1 MSGAQQHYNID
12 GSLRTETNAEAA
24 EREQPFNRRGSRWMR
39 PPLPIASKEEQLEAA
54 RKVVTMAGKGRSQP
68 NNSAKDHDTRD
79 GSQPSYEAAGWSEEA
94 DRILFGRGGEAPFR
108 RGSPQFEEFRDF
120 YTKFAAMRFKK
131 IQAEASV
138 ANAAGQKHGVPLRDT
153 VEDARHALVLFIDF
167 QNKKKE
173 QLRIKIEK
181 VRAFQK
187 RKKSTSPATFLKL
200 TPKKDR
206 NSLPI
211 KALEQRIVETV
222 TTNRVVLVAADT
234 GAGKSTQQVNRKPLG
249 IPCARFANPCNH
261 RVPQYLLAAG
271 FDRIAVTQPR
281 RIACMS
287 LARRVSYE
295 SMNMYGSEIAYQVRF
310 DGNKSEK
317 TKILFLT
324 EGVLL
329 RQFSGDFLL
338 GTLKRLL
345 SYREDVRIILMSAT
359 INAELFG
366 QYFDA
371 PVIEVPGRMYPVS
384 IEYLPVDE
392 EDRNLVDDRLFDER
406 MKAEV
411 RKSVATRSQKINAAP
426 YLRILER
433 IDQLVPPHERGDLLV
448 FVSGLNEITL
458 LAEELKAYSS
468 NNSSLSV
475 TEQEKVFDI
484 APPGVRKCILS
495 TNIAETSVTI
505 DGVRFIIDSGKVKEM
520 AFDAAAN
527 LSRLSEFWISQSS
540 AKQRAGRAGRTGP
553 GQCYRL
559 YSKKEY
565 ERFNEFPVPEI
576 LRMPLEPLLL
586 QIRAY
591 NLGDPRTFDFI
602 ERPAESAISYS
613 VQRLQD
619 LAALDRN
626 EEITS
631 LGRILAVMPLDVVLA
646 KMLVLASISDM
657 VDSIVIVAA
666 ALSVQSPFLR
676 IPENQKHTLEN
687 RRSLFSKHG
696 DPFTLHN
703 VFTEWLRI
711 KAERGESSSKWCR
724 RFGLEEQRLYEMMKL
739 KSQFEGILSDVL
751 KVSVGSRLSNA
762 RKRKG
767 SFDDIGVSGPNR
779 AAKKLDWK
787 YPAAQRRREQRRLLE
802 QQKLLLNSGKRKVL
816 RLEEEDEAFGSDT
829 EIGPSAADMSID
841 ALEFSLRHDGV
852 GGLTPAADVGSL
864 CERDINILKL
874 IICSGLYPHQA
885 VPDDTNHTRDV
896 REQLFHTR
904 SKRFVTMHP
913 TSIFYDKPELVYP
926 QTQENIRSP
935 MEGQPETLATLH
947 TRSYVTEMLCYV
959 ELLETNK
966 PYLINVLRVPALG
979 ACLLFAKS
987 IDVSPDVKHFVIDNW
1002 LHLNF
1007 ADAAMAGS
1015 ILVFAS
1021 FLRIAW
1027 ARIVALKLEKVSH
1040 RLPVPAVDRA
1050 EETEHAPIIGT
1061 SMRDVQAA
1069 TTGARTTMPRK
1080 SDWKD
1085 LDFVPTALQ
1094 RVRYEW
1100 EDGVL
1105 MGGIGPFADLA
1116 AEDVSAKLGDF
1127 LDLPTTFTVE
1137 RLKTQDIPRMF
1148 GYDPYATE
1156 SNPSA
1161 AVPLTPNIRYF
1172 VPAPKTL
1179 TRKIRARVALP
1190 CGRHALDVS
1199 ELSRSSPSV
1208 ANPSSSPPTSSTT
1221 SQAPLITEECS
1232 IESSSTPS
1240 SGVARQPMVC
1250 AHCGKSFVF
1259 TPVEL
1264 LRHRRNCGG

>member
-1 MSGAQQHYNID
+1 MFGAQQHYNID

-24 EREQPFNRRGSRWMR
+24 ERVQPFNRRGSRWMR
-39 PPLPIASKEEQLEAA
+39 PPRPTTSKEEQLEAA
-54 RKVVTMAGKGRSQP
+54 RKVVTMAGKGQSQP
-68 NNSAKDHDTRD
+68 DNSAKDHDTRD

-181 VRAFQK
+181 
-187 RKKSTSPATFLKL
+187 
-200 TPKKDR
+200 DR

-234 GAGKSTQQVNRKPLG
+234 GAGKSTQ
-249 IPCARFANPCNH
+249 
-261 RVPQYLLAAG
+261 VPQYLLAAG

-329 RQFSGDFLL
+329 RQFSGDPRLSMYQVIVVDEVHERHMTGDFLL

-366 QYFDA
+366 EYFDA

-468 NNSSLSV
+468 NNRKWIVLSLHSSLSV

-576 LRMPLEPLLL
+576 LRMPLEPLVL

-751 KVSVGSRLSNA
+751 KMSVGSRLSNA

-767 SFDDIGVSGPNR
+767 SFDDIGVSGPHR

-787 YPAAQRRREQRRLLE
+787 DPAAQRRREQRRLLE
-802 QQKLLLNSGKRKVL
+802 QQKLLLNSGKRKML

-829 EIGPSAADMSID
+829 EIGPSADIADMSID

-852 GGLTPAADVGSL
+852 GALTPAADVGSL

-935 MEGQPETLATLH
+935 MEGQRETLATLH

-1040 RLPVPAVDRA
+1040 RLPVPAVDHA

-1069 TTGARTTMPRK
+1069 TTGARTTMPTK

-1105 MGGIGPFADLA
+1105 LGGIGPFADLA

-1156 SNPSA
+1156 NNPSA

-1172 VPAPKTL
+1172 VPTPKTL

-1199 ELSRSSPSV
+1199 ELSRSSPSA

-1232 IESSSTPS
+1232 IESSSIPS

-1250 AHCGKSFVF
+1250 AHCRKSFVF

-1264 LRHRRNCGG
+1264 LRHRKSCGG